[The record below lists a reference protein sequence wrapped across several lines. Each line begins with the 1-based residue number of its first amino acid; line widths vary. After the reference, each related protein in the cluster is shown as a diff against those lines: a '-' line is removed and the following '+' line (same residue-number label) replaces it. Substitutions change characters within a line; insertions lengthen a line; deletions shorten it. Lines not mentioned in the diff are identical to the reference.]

1 MPFKI
6 LTDRL
11 PKKWQ
16 AELRETLGDAAAPAS
31 ADPKAAGAAESI
43 AVTLDDAQAV
53 EAVVRWIQRMNRQQN
68 STKPAGKS
76 FPNQGISITIERT
89 DGNHIRLTE
98 RNAGVVKQFLASKA
112 EGG

>member
-16 AELRETLGDAAAPAS
+16 AELRETLGVAAPS
-31 ADPKAAGAAESI
+31 ADPKAAEASEPIS
-43 AVTLDDAQAV
+43 VNSEDAQAV
-53 EAVVRWIQRMNRQQN
+53 ETVLRWIQRMNRQQQ
-68 STKPAGKS
+68 STKPAANS
-76 FPNQGISITIERT
+76 FPNQGISITIERA
-89 DGNHIRLTE
+89 DGSRIRLTE

-112 EGG
+112 EGE